1 MRLIDKINK
10 QQKDELDRLIDWSGS
25 VTNLAKFV
33 GVSQQVAHGW
43 KKRGRISA
51 TMAARVEELTG
62 GEFIKKELRP
72 DVADWR
78 V

>member
-1 MRLIDKINK
+1 VRLIDKINK
-10 QQKDELDRLIDWSGS
+10 RQRDELERLIDWCGGT
-25 VTNLAKFV
+25 TNLGKLL
-33 GVSQQVAHGW
+33 GVSRQVADAW

-51 TMAARVEELTG
+51 TSAAEAEKQTG
-62 GEFIKKELRP
+62 GEFTKKTLRP